1 MMSVALGRKEII
13 RTAPTVTPVCP
24 PRQQASG
31 SVAAFMAPSPRK
43 PPSPS
48 LPAVVIAGTHSG
60 VGKTSITLGLIGALI
75 RRGLAVQPFK
85 IGPDF
90 IDPLHHT
97 HASRRTSRNL
107 DGWMLDR
114 KTNMKRFARVTA
126 DADVAVIEGVMGLF
140 DGSEGSSDRGS
151 SAEMAKL
158 LGLPVILVVD
168 ASAMARSAAA
178 LIHGFASFD
187 PDLRIAGVILNKV
200 GGEAHAEMIRQAVAG
215 STPILGAIPHAD
227 DLVVP
232 ERHLGLHLPHEARQ
246 DYVQTL
252 ASLVE
257 THIDIDTLLQAGH
270 IARPAPPPASAPV
283 PPRVRVGVARDEA
296 FCFYYP
302 ENLEMLQQAGAE
314 LVEFSPIRDP
324 LPGDLDGLYIG
335 GGYPELHASKLAAN
349 TSATQAVR
357 HFCEQGG
364 PIYAECGGLMYL
376 GQTLQLDGS
385 THELCGAL
393 PLSTRMPAGLSIG
406 YVEVKTTGGLFGEG
420 QIARGHFFHHSQI
433 SDEPSVDRCY
443 TVRSTRGETSHE
455 GYSAGNILASY
466 IHLHFDSAPQLPVTF
481 IARCQAHRER
491 SKLLTVGADTTLST

>member
-1 MMSVALGRKEII
+1 M
-13 RTAPTVTPVCP
+13 VTS
-24 PRQQASG
+24 R
-31 SVAAFMAPSPRK
+31 RE

-60 VGKTSITLGLIGALI
+60 VGKTSVALGLIGALT
-75 RRGLAVQPFK
+75 RRGLTVQPFK

-97 HASRRTSRNL
+97 HASGRTSRNL
-107 DGWMLDR
+107 DGWMLDTE
-114 KTNMKRFARVTA
+114 TNLERFARATT

-140 DGSEGSSDRGS
+140 DGSEGSSERGS

-187 PDLRIAGVILNKV
+187 PDLRIAGVILNNV
-200 GGEAHAEMIRQAVAG
+200 GGEAHAEMIRRAVAG
-215 STPILGAIPHAD
+215 SPPILGAIPRVP

-252 ASLVE
+252 ASLVDA
-257 THIDIDTLLQAGH
+257 HIDIDGLLEAGH
-270 IARPAPPPASAPV
+270 IERQAPPPATPRS

-302 ENLEMLQQAGAE
+302 ENLELLQQAGAE

-335 GGYPELHASKLAAN
+335 GGYPELHAAELAAN
-349 TSATQAVR
+349 HSATKAVR
-357 HFCEQGG
+357 DFRECGG

-385 THELCGAL
+385 TYELCGAL
-393 PLSTRMPAGLSIG
+393 PLHTRMPAGLSIA
-406 YVEVKTTGGLFGEG
+406 YVEVNTTGGLFGEG
-420 QIARGHFFHHSQI
+420 QTARGHLFHHSEI
-433 SDEPSVDRCY
+433 TGEPSVDRCY
-443 TVRSTRGETSHE
+443 VVLSTRGETSHE
-455 GYSAGNILASY
+455 GYSAGNVLASY
-466 IHLHFDSAPQLPVTF
+466 VHLHFSSAPKLPAAFV
-481 IARCQAHRER
+481 ARCVAHRE
-491 SKLLTVGADTTLST
+491 SNET